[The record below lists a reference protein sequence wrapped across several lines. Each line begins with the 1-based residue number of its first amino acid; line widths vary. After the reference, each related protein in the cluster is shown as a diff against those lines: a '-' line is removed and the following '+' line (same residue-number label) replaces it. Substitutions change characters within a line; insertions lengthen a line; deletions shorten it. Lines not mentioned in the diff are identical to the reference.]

1 MAQTNPFFDV
11 ANNPFLNPENN
22 PFMDPKNNPFAASN
36 PFVGKDLKDMLSA
49 FELPGL
55 DIDGLLAT
63 QRRNIEAI
71 SSANKS
77 AAEGIQ
83 TIFARQSEVLKTLM
97 AEASSSVEEM
107 SKANAPQEQITK
119 QVELTKVKLEEAVAN
134 IREMSELAVKSQSEA
149 FDILNA
155 RFNESIEE
163 VQSLNNT
170 TKAKAKA
177 KTAAKK

>member
-1 MAQTNPFFDV
+1 MAQANPFFDI

-22 PFMDPKNNPFAASN
+22 PFMDPKNNPFAAN
-36 PFVGKDLKDMLSA
+36 DFQKALSTY
-49 FELPGL
+49 EIPGL

-63 QRRNIEAI
+63 QRRNFEAI
-71 SSANKS
+71 SAANQS

-83 TIFARQSEVLKTLM
+83 TVFARQTEILKNLLE
-97 AEASSSVEEM
+97 EATASVQDLNK
-107 SKANAPQEQITK
+107 SGAPEDQITQ

-134 IREMSELAVKSQSEA
+134 IREISELTVKSQSEA

-155 RFNESIEE
+155 RFNESVEE
-163 VQSLNNT
+163 VQAMG
-170 TKAKAKA
+170 KAPKAKA